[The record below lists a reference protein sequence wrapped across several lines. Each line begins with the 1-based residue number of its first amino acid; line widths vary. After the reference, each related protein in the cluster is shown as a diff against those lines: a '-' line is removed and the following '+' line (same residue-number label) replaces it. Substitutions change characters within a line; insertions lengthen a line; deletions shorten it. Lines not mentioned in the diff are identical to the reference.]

1 MKKFFIELPHTS
13 LIPHPQHKVIEL
25 KNEDKTIRF
34 VRGKNNV
41 ILEDKKLTVCFSNME
56 KPLKVL
62 GKKGHLKPGLK
73 PSELVQTFGLELK
86 EKVSAPP
93 PPLKPKVSA
102 KKKLAYQP
110 PKNINIP
117 LFRQVDDCIL
127 SLQRIISRLP
137 EKQQEVKTLQMAI
150 WTLKKIK
157 FSSYQP
163 SSLTEPKSLLAS
175 RQAKAMFQETV
186 RFGHGL
192 KRR

>member
-13 LIPHPQHKVIEL
+13 LIPNPKHKVIEI
-25 KNEDKTIRF
+25 KNKDRTIRF

-41 ILEDKKLTVCFSNME
+41 ILEGEKLTVYFSDME
-56 KPLKVL
+56 KPVKVF

-73 PSELVQTFGLELK
+73 PSELVQTFGLEVK
-86 EKVSAPP
+86 EEISAPP
-93 PPLKPKVSA
+93 PPPKPKF
-102 KKKLAYQP
+102 KKPAYQP
-110 PKNINIP
+110 PKNINVP

-137 EKQQEVKTLQMAI
+137 EKQQEIQTLHMAI
-150 WTLKKIK
+150 WTLKKLK
-157 FSSYQP
+157 FSSSHQP
-163 SSLTEPKSLLAS
+163 SVAEQKSLLAS
-175 RQAKAMFQETV
+175 QQAKSMFQETV

>member
-1 MKKFFIELPHTS
+1 MKKFFVELPHTS
-13 LIPHPQHKVIEL
+13 LIPNPKHKVIEL

-41 ILEDKKLTVCFSNME
+41 ILEGEKLTIYFSDME
-56 KPLKVL
+56 KPVKVF

-73 PSELVQTFGLELK
+73 PSELVQTFGLEVK
-86 EKVSAPP
+86 EEISAPP
-93 PPLKPKVSA
+93 PPPKPKF
-102 KKKLAYQP
+102 KKPAYQP
-110 PKNINIP
+110 PKNINVP

-137 EKQQEVKTLQMAI
+137 EKQEEIKTLHMAI
-150 WTLKKIK
+150 WTLKKLK
-157 FSSYQP
+157 FSSSQP
-163 SSLTEPKSLLAS
+163 SVAEQKSLLAS
-175 RQAKAMFQETV
+175 QQAKSMFQETV